1 MMIRTDNTGPNCVR
15 SRTAATNQFDVSNY
29 NRSNPQVASFELD
42 QGSRTRSGAILNL
55 NFLKGLQGVKAD
67 DFIVT
72 KRPRLGSTN
81 KQRKV
86 EFADYERRLATMQSS
101 IQAIQQAYL
110 GTRERAVVVLEGWD
124 TAGKGGIVRRLGWA
138 LDPRSFKVHP
148 IAAPSSQEKGKH
160 YLQRFWEKLPEQGQI
175 VVFDR
180 SWYGRVLVE
189 RVEGFA
195 TKREWRR
202 AYEEINQF
210 ERLLVKDGI
219 RIVKIFLDISQGEQ
233 IRRFK
238 DRVTDP
244 LKRWKL
250 SYEDFRNRE
259 RWADYE
265 LAIEDM
271 MDETSNKLAPWYLV
285 PANDKPF
292 GRLAAFTILIARLGK
307 GVSLEPRPLDP
318 KIAELAARLFD
329 LS

>member
-1 MMIRTDNTGPNCVR
+1 VQ
-15 SRTAATNQFDVSNY
+15 A
-29 NRSNPQVASFELD
+29 E
-42 QGSRTRSGAILNL
+42 
-55 NFLKGLQGVKAD
+55 
-67 DFIVT
+67 DFIVK
-72 KRPRLGSTN
+72 KRPRLASIT
-81 KQRKV
+81 KHQKV
-86 EFADYERRLATMQSS
+86 ELADYERRLALMQSTL
-101 IQAIQQAYL
+101 QAIQQAYL
-110 GTRERAVVVLEGWD
+110 GTRERALVVLEGWD
-124 TAGKGGIVRRLGWA
+124 TAGKGGVVRRLGWA

-148 IAAPSSQEKGKH
+148 ISAPASHERGKH
-160 YLQRFWEKLPEQGQI
+160 YLQRFWEKLPEHGQI

-195 TKREWRR
+195 AKREWRR
-202 AYEEINQF
+202 GYDEINQF
-210 ERLLVKDGI
+210 ECLLVEDGI
-219 RIVKIFLDISQGEQ
+219 RIVKIFLHISSGEQ

-238 DRVTDP
+238 DRLTNP

-265 LAIEDM
+265 VAIEDM
-271 MDETSNKLAPWYLV
+271 MEQTSTKRAPWYLV

-292 GRLAAFTILIARLGK
+292 GRLAAFKILTARLGK

-318 KIAELAARLFD
+318 KIDELATQLFD

>member
-1 MMIRTDNTGPNCVR
+1 
-15 SRTAATNQFDVSNY
+15 
-29 NRSNPQVASFELD
+29 
-42 QGSRTRSGAILNL
+42 
-55 NFLKGLQGVKAD
+55 VKAEN
-67 DFIVT
+67 FIVS
-72 KRPRLGSTN
+72 KRRRLGSIKN
-81 KQRKV
+81 FPRV
-86 EFADYERRLATMQSS
+86 EFADYERRLASMQSS
-101 IQAIQQAYL
+101 LQAIQQAYL

-148 IAAPSSQEKGKH
+148 IAAPSSHERGKH
-160 YLQRFWEKLPEQGQI
+160 YLQRFWEKLPEHGQI
-175 VVFDR
+175 IVFDR

-195 TKREWRR
+195 TKQEWRR

-210 ERLLVKDGI
+210 ERLLVEDGI
-219 RIVKIFLDISQGEQ
+219 RIVKIFLHITPGEQ

-250 SYEDFRNRE
+250 SYEDFRNRQ

-271 MDETSNKLAPWYLV
+271 MDETSTKLAPWYLV

-292 GRLAAFTILIARLGK
+292 GRIAAFTILIARLGK
-307 GVSLEPRPLDP
+307 GISLEPRPLDP

-329 LS
+329 LP